1 MQKNEHT
8 HSLKDPSMAE
18 HEGQRESAAESLVD
32 EITEKISGHDS
43 SSSSDSD
50 NEKFDAVKSKI
61 FRLFGREK
69 PVHKVLGGGK
79 RKQTLTFSLSF
90 IYFMEYIIKN
100 TCVFNSLIQSL
111 NIAAFFSRNWH

>member
-1 MQKNEHT
+1 
-8 HSLKDPSMAE
+8 MAE
-18 HEGQRESAAESLVD
+18 REGQRESAAESPMD
-32 EITEKISGHDS
+32 KITEKISVHDS

-79 RKQTLTFSLSF
+79 RKHTNILSF
-90 IYFMEYIIKN
+90 VYLFYGIYYKKYLCYSSIH
-100 TCVFNSLIQSL
+100 SL
-111 NIAAFFSRNWH
+111 NIAAFFSRNLALNYMFFLEFVSKT

>member
-1 MQKNEHT
+1 
-8 HSLKDPSMAE
+8 MAE

-32 EITEKISGHDS
+32 KITEKISGHDS

-90 IYFMEYIIKN
+90 IYFMEHIIKN